1 MIVDWGREV
10 CDRFETAEAREW
22 PCTNGTGISALR
34 SGAASGRMSLRIVS
48 Q

>member
-22 PCTNGTGISALR
+22 PRTNGTGSSALR
-34 SGAASGRMSLRIVS
+34 SGGGLG
-48 Q
+48 